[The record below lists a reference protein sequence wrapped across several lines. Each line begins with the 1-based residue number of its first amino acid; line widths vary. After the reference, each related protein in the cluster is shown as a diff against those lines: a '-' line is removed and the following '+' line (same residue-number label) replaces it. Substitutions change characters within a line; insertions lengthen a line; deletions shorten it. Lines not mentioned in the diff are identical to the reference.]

1 MYTIEVNE
9 DPAVRIVYNAILA
22 NLA

>member
-1 MYTIEVNE
+1 MYTIEVN
-9 DPAVRIVYNAILA
+9 DDSAVRIVYNAILA